1 MPLEPWWPV
10 MTGMKSRVSTVRQ
23 RLSVTHEQFLKS
35 CGNTT
40 YADERT
46 LKNRNAVSYCVGPST
61 MGEAPCKN
69 SHVSRHTC
77 VSRVSAENYY
87 CFQRTIFEV
96 QYPTP
101 CVPVSDITAYSAVR
115 GKNSQNSNKHT
126 AEVLS
131 LKWLSNRS
139 QPPARSVQGDSRE
152 QALDQPE
159 VSNSFHDEIPALQQP
174 VGFMRSLH
182 CRSFGTLFLL
192 LATRL
197 LVHSIRK

>member
-1 MPLEPWWPV
+1 M
-10 MTGMKSRVSTVRQ
+10 
-23 RLSVTHEQFLKS
+23 
-35 CGNTT
+35 
-40 YADERT
+40 
-46 LKNRNAVSYCVGPST
+46 
-61 MGEAPCKN
+61 
-69 SHVSRHTC
+69 SHV
-77 VSRVSAENYY
+77 YL
-87 CFQRTIFEV
+87 QRTIIASKEPFLRFST
-96 QYPTP
+96 PPHPP

-115 GKNSQNSNKHT
+115 GKNSQNRNKHT
-126 AEVLS
+126 AEVRS

-139 QPPARSVQGDSRE
+139 QPPAHSVQGDSRE

-197 LVHSIRK
+197 LVHSIEEIKILHELLNVFSLTLVPDTAASEEFRVLMYLFI